1 MGILDPLFQAI
12 DQAFNSIDDAFESVI
27 NPQTDDEQASDA
39 IGGAIED
46 VVVADEA
53 AGAVVDAI
61 EEAVIDDLEDTGQ
74 IDPGDA
80 EDLADG
86 VEGGSVAT
94 ILGLGLTGTAIEAA
108 SLGQVD
114 QHQEYLMQAVASLQL
129 DNVTGTELQARMS
142 EGVEP
147 ALLAKVTAEHRAKF
161 ADLQDAVEYA
171 LRNKQADSDYLSGN
185 ELPDEIES
193 DLRPDDPVTEDN
205 LIEQYGIR
213 DDQLRI
219 LEEVA
224 IREME
229 PEELLETPTEAG
241 VFVDPELLQEE
252 MDRTGV
258 SEQVKDVFKRTAE
271 RLPRTTRAY
280 EERPEAEAGVSR
292 LDQLVSAGEVSPDD
306 AIEILPDLNDKTIE
320 ELRARFKLI
329 SDLPNGSPTRS
340 QVESGF
346 TAGLIG
352 LERFTELLDQVDV
365 DPEAHPYVEAEV
377 ILSELDGDLRRAV
390 GLGLIDE
397 GQYVEYAEVVG
408 LEQSIIDRLLQG
420 EDLSDI
426 ADSRLAQRQQQG
438 NLSVDTISEIGEN
451 RRDTLEAVGID
462 TVSAVANSSPGEITS
477 VLNVS
482 DELAE
487 TLISRATRLSGNNS

>member
-1 MGILDPLFQAI
+1 MGVLDPLFRAI
-12 DQAFNSIDDAFESVI
+12 DQAFNSLDNAFEFI
-27 NPQTDDEQASDA
+27 TNPQADDEQASDA

-53 AGAVVDAI
+53 AAAVVDAI
-61 EEAVIDDLEDTGQ
+61 EEAVIDDLEDIGQ

-129 DNVTGTELQARMS
+129 DNVTGTELQARMA

-147 ALLAKVTAEHRAKF
+147 ALLARVTAQHRAKF

-185 ELPDEIES
+185 ELPDEIAS
-193 DLRPDDPVTEDN
+193 DLRPDEPVTEDN

-258 SEQVKDVFKRTAE
+258 SEQVKDVFTRTAE

-280 EERPEAEAGVSR
+280 EERPVAEAGVAQ
-292 LDQLVSAGEVSPDD
+292 LDQLVSAGEVSPDQ

-320 ELRARFKLI
+320 ELRARFELI
-329 SDLPNGSPTRS
+329 SGLPNGSPTRS
-340 QVESGF
+340 QVEGGF
-346 TAGLIG
+346 TNGLIG
-352 LERFTELLDQVDV
+352 LERFTDLVDQVDV
-365 DPEAHPYVEAEV
+365 DPEAHPYVLQEA
-377 ILSELDGDLRRAV
+377 ILSELDGALRRAV
-390 GLGLIDE
+390 GLGLIGE

-420 EDLSDI
+420 EDLDDI
-426 ADSRLAQRQQQG
+426 ADSRLSQQVGQG
-438 NLSVDTISEIGEN
+438 TLAVDTISGIGES

-462 TVSAVANSSPGEITS
+462 TVSAVANSSPDEITS
-477 VLNVS
+477 VLNV
-482 DELAE
+482 AE
-487 TLISRATRLSGNNS
+487 STAEGFISRATRLSGNNS

>member
-1 MGILDPLFQAI
+1 MGVLDPLFRAI
-12 DQAFNSIDDAFESVI
+12 DQAFNSLDNAFEFI
-27 NPQTDDEQASDA
+27 TNPQIDDEQASDA

-53 AGAVVDAI
+53 AAAVVDAI
-61 EEAVIDDLEDTGQ
+61 EEAVIDDLEDIGQ

-129 DNVTGTELQARMS
+129 DNVTGTELQARMA

-147 ALLAKVTAEHRAKF
+147 ALLARVTAQHRAKF

-185 ELPDEIES
+185 ELPDEIAS
-193 DLRPDDPVTEDN
+193 DLRPDEPVTEDN

-258 SEQVKDVFKRTAE
+258 SEQVKDVFTRTAE

-280 EERPEAEAGVSR
+280 EERPVAEAGVAQ
-292 LDQLVSAGEVSPDD
+292 LDQLVSAGEVSPDQ

-320 ELRARFKLI
+320 ELRARFELI
-329 SDLPNGSPTRS
+329 SGLPNGSPTRS
-340 QVESGF
+340 QVEGGF
-346 TAGLIG
+346 TNGLIG
-352 LERFTELLDQVDV
+352 LERFTDLVDQVDV
-365 DPEAHPYVEAEV
+365 DPEAHPYVLQEA
-377 ILSELDGDLRRAV
+377 ILSELDGALRRAV
-390 GLGLIDE
+390 GLGLIGE

-420 EDLSDI
+420 EDLDDI
-426 ADSRLAQRQQQG
+426 ADSRLSQQVGQG
-438 NLSVDTISEIGEN
+438 TLAVDTISGIGES

-462 TVSAVANSSPGEITS
+462 TVSAVANSSPDEITS
-477 VLNVS
+477 VLNV
-482 DELAE
+482 AE
-487 TLISRATRLSGNNS
+487 STAEGFISRATRLSGNNS

>member
-1 MGILDPLFQAI
+1 MGIFDPLFTGLKDIIQFI
-12 DQAFNSIDDAFESVI
+12 DTIVESVT
-27 NPQTDDEQASDA
+27 NPTVNDEQASDEIA
-39 IGGAIED
+39 QQFENLSPTDEVAATLVD
-46 VVVADEA
+46 VV
-53 AGAVVDAI
+53 
-61 EEAVIDDLEDTGQ
+61 EESIITDLEEQGE
-74 IDPGDA
+74 IDPGNVEA
-80 EDLADG
+80 LLDG
-86 VEGGSVAT
+86 VEGQAVGTTLA
-94 ILGLGLTGTAIEAA
+94 LGLAGTAVEAS

-114 QHQEYLMQAVASLQL
+114 QQQEFLMQAAAALQL
-129 DNVTGTELQARMS
+129 DDAAGGELKARIA

-147 ALLAKVTAEHRAKF
+147 ALTAKVTAEHRAKF
-161 ADLQDAVEYA
+161 VDLQDAVEYA
-171 LRNKQADSDYLSGN
+171 LRSKQADRDYLSGS
-185 ELPDEIES
+185 ELPDEIAS

-258 SEQVKDVFKRTAE
+258 SEQVKDVFTRTAE

-280 EERPEAEAGVSR
+280 EERPVAEAGVSR
-292 LDQLVSAGEVSPDD
+292 LDQLVSAGEVSPDN

-320 ELRARFKLI
+320 ELRARFELI
-329 SDLPNGSPTRS
+329 SGLPNGSPTRS

-352 LERFTELLDQVDV
+352 LQTFTDLLDQVDV

-420 EDLSDI
+420 EDLGDI
-426 ADSRLAQRQQQG
+426 ADSRLSQKVGQG
-438 NLSVDTISEIGEN
+438 TLAVDTISGIGES
-451 RRDTLEAVGID
+451 RRQTLEAVGLD
-462 TVSAVANSSPGEITS
+462 TVSDVADASPDEITS

>member
-12 DQAFNSIDDAFESVI
+12 DQAFNSVDNAFESII
-27 NPQTDDEQASDA
+27 NPQTDDEQASDV

-53 AGAVVDAI
+53 AAALVDAI
-61 EEAVIDDLEDTGQ
+61 EEAVIDDLEDEGEIT
-74 IDPGDA
+74 PGNV
-80 EDLADG
+80 EELADG

-94 ILGLGLTGTAIEAA
+94 IIGLGLSGTAIEAA
-108 SLGQVD
+108 SLGQID

-129 DNVTGTELQARMS
+129 DNVTGTELQARMT

-147 ALLAKVTAEHRAKF
+147 ALTAKVTAEHRAKF
-161 ADLQDAVEYA
+161 VDLQDAVEYA
-171 LRNKQADSDYLSGN
+171 LRNKTGDSDYLSGT
-185 ELPDEIES
+185 ELPDAIAS
-193 DLRPDDPVTEDN
+193 DLRPDEPVTEDN
-205 LIEQYGIR
+205 LMEQYGIR

-229 PEELLETPTEAG
+229 PEELLETPAEAG

-258 SEQVKDVFKRTAE
+258 SEQVKDVFTRTAE

-280 EERPEAEAGVSR
+280 EERPVAEAGVSQ
-292 LDQLVSAGEVSPDD
+292 LDQLVSSGEVSVDQ
-306 AIEILPDLNDKTIE
+306 AIEILPDLNEKTLE
-320 ELRARFKLI
+320 ELRARFELI
-329 SDLPNGSPTRS
+329 AGLPNGSPTSS
-340 QVESGF
+340 QVEGGF
-346 TAGLIG
+346 TTGLIG
-352 LERFTELLDQVDV
+352 LERFTDLVDQVDV
-365 DPEAHPYVEAEV
+365 DPEAHPYVLQEA

-390 GLGLIDE
+390 GLGLIGE

-408 LEQSIIDRLLQG
+408 LEQSIVDRLLQG
-420 EDLSDI
+420 EDLGDI

-438 NLSVDTISEIGEN
+438 NLSVDTISGIGES
-451 RRDTLEAVGID
+451 RRQTLEAVGID
-462 TVSAVANSSPGEITS
+462 TVSAVANATPDDITS
-477 VLNVS
+477 VLDV
-482 DELAE
+482 AE
-487 TLISRATRLSGNNS
+487 STSEGFISRATRLSGNNS

>member
-1 MGILDPLFQAI
+1 MGVLDPLFKGLNKLFNGI
-12 DQAFNSIDDAFESVI
+12 DNITEGII
-27 NPQTDDEQASDA
+27 NPQFQDEQATDQTAQTLEDIQPLDEIS
-39 IGGAIED
+39 GNLVD
-46 VVVADEA
+46 VV
-53 AGAVVDAI
+53 
-61 EEAVIDDLEDTGQ
+61 EEFIIADLEDQGEIT
-74 IDPGDA
+74 PGDV
-80 EDLADG
+80 ESLVDN
-86 VEGGSVAT
+86 VEGSAVG
-94 ILGLGLTGTAIEAA
+94 ILLALGFSGTAIESA

-114 QHQEYLMQAVASLQL
+114 QQQEYLMQLVTALQL
-129 DNVTGTELQARMS
+129 DQVSGTELQARFN

-147 ALLAKVTAEHRAKF
+147 ALTAKVTAEHRAKF
-161 ADLQDAVEYA
+161 VDLQDAVEYA
-171 LRNKQADSDYLSGN
+171 LRNKQADSDYLSGS
-185 ELPDEIES
+185 ELPDEIAS
-193 DLRPDDPVTEDN
+193 DLRPDEPVTEDN

-258 SEQVKDVFKRTAE
+258 SEQVKDVFTRTAE

-280 EERPEAEAGVSR
+280 EERPVAEAGVAQ
-292 LDQLVSAGEVSPDD
+292 LDQLVSAGEVSPDQ

-320 ELRARFKLI
+320 ELRARFELI
-329 SDLPNGSPTRS
+329 AGLPNGSPTRS
-340 QVESGF
+340 QVEGGF
-346 TAGLIG
+346 TNGLIG
-352 LERFTELLDQVDV
+352 LQRFTELLDQVDV
-365 DPEAHPYVEAEV
+365 DPEAHPYVEAEA

-390 GLGLIDE
+390 GLGLIGE

-420 EDLSDI
+420 EDLDDI
-426 ADSRLAQRQQQG
+426 ADSRLSQQVGQG
-438 NLSVDTISEIGEN
+438 TLAVDTISEIGES

-462 TVSAVANSSPGEITS
+462 TVSAVADSSPDEITS

>member
-1 MGILDPLFQAI
+1 MGVLDPLFRAV
-12 DQAFNSIDDAFESVI
+12 DQAFNSLDNAFEFI
-27 NPQTDDEQASDA
+27 TNPQTDDEQASDA

-53 AGAVVDAI
+53 AAAVVDAI

-129 DNVTGTELQARMS
+129 DNVTGTELQARMA

-147 ALLAKVTAEHRAKF
+147 ALLARVTAQHRAKF

-171 LRNKQADSDYLSGN
+171 LRNKQADSDYLSGS
-185 ELPDEIES
+185 ELPDEIAS
-193 DLRPDDPVTEDN
+193 DLRPDEPVTEDN

-258 SEQVKDVFKRTAE
+258 SEQVKDVFTRTAE

-280 EERPEAEAGVSR
+280 EERPVAEAGVAQ
-292 LDQLVSAGEVSPDD
+292 LDQLVSAGEVSPDQ

-320 ELRARFKLI
+320 ELRARFELI
-329 SDLPNGSPTRS
+329 SGLPNGSPTRS
-340 QVESGF
+340 QVEGGF
-346 TAGLIG
+346 TNGLIG
-352 LERFTELLDQVDV
+352 LQRFTDLVDQVDI
-365 DPEAHPYVEAEV
+365 DPEAHPYVLQEA

-390 GLGLIDE
+390 GLGLIDS
-397 GQYVEYAEVVG
+397 GQYVEYAKVVG

-420 EDLSDI
+420 EDLGDI
-426 ADSRLAQRQQQG
+426 ADSRLSQQVGQG
-438 NLSVDTISEIGEN
+438 TLTVDTISGIGES
-451 RRDTLEAVGID
+451 RRQTLEAVGLD
-462 TVSAVANSSPGEITS
+462 TVSAVADSSPDEITS
-477 VLNVS
+477 VLDV
-482 DELAE
+482 AE
-487 TLISRATRLSGNNS
+487 STAEGFISRATRLSGNNS

>member
-12 DQAFNSIDDAFESVI
+12 DQAFNSVDNAFESII

-53 AGAVVDAI
+53 AAAIVDAI
-61 EEAVIDDLEDTGQ
+61 EEAVIDDLEDEGEIT
-74 IDPGDA
+74 PGNV
-80 EDLADG
+80 EELADG

-94 ILGLGLTGTAIEAA
+94 IIGLGLSGTAIEAA
-108 SLGQVD
+108 SLGQID

-129 DNVTGTELQARMS
+129 DNVTGTELQARMA

-147 ALLAKVTAEHRAKF
+147 ALAAKVTAEHRAKF
-161 ADLQDAVEYA
+161 VDLQDAVEYA
-171 LRNKQADSDYLSGN
+171 LRNKQADSDYLSGS
-185 ELPDEIES
+185 ELPDDIAS
-193 DLRPDDPVTEDN
+193 DLRPDEPVTEDN

-229 PEELLETPTEAG
+229 PEELLETPAEAG

-258 SEQVKDVFKRTAE
+258 SEQVKDVFTRTAE

-280 EERPEAEAGVSR
+280 EERPVAEAGVSQ
-292 LDQLVSAGEVSPDD
+292 LDQLVSSGEVSVDQ
-306 AIEILPDLNDKTIE
+306 AIEILPDLNEKTIE
-320 ELRARFKLI
+320 ELRARFELI
-329 SDLPNGSPTRS
+329 SELPNGSPTRS
-340 QVESGF
+340 QVEGGF
-346 TAGLIG
+346 TTGLIG
-352 LERFTELLDQVDV
+352 LQRFTDLVDQVDV
-365 DPEAHPYVEAEV
+365 DPEAHPYVLQEA

-390 GLGLIDE
+390 GLGLIEE

-420 EDLSDI
+420 EDLGDI
-426 ADSRLAQRQQQG
+426 ADSRLAEDVSSG
-438 NLSVDTISEIGEN
+438 TLAVDTISGIGES
-451 RRDTLEAVGID
+451 RRQTLEAVGLD
-462 TVSAVANSSPGEITS
+462 TVSAVADATPNEITS
-477 VLNVS
+477 VLDV
-482 DELAE
+482 AE
-487 TLISRATRLSGNNS
+487 STAEGFISRATRLSGNN

>member
-12 DQAFNSIDDAFESVI
+12 DQAFNSVDNAFESII

-53 AGAVVDAI
+53 AAAIVDAI
-61 EEAVIDDLEDTGQ
+61 EEAVIDDLEDEGEIT
-74 IDPGDA
+74 PGNV
-80 EDLADG
+80 EELADG

-94 ILGLGLTGTAIEAA
+94 IIGLGLSGTSIEAA
-108 SLGQVD
+108 SLGQID

-129 DNVTGTELQARMS
+129 DNVTGTELQARMA

-147 ALLAKVTAEHRAKF
+147 ALAAKVTAEHRAKF
-161 ADLQDAVEYA
+161 VDLQDAVEYA
-171 LRNKQADSDYLSGN
+171 LRNKQADSDYLSGS
-185 ELPDEIES
+185 ELPDDIAS
-193 DLRPDDPVTEDN
+193 DLRPDEPVTEDN

-229 PEELLETPTEAG
+229 PEELLETPAEAG

-258 SEQVKDVFKRTAE
+258 SEQVKDVFTRTAE

-280 EERPEAEAGVSR
+280 EERPVAEAGVSQ
-292 LDQLVSAGEVSPDD
+292 LDQLVSSGEVSVDQ
-306 AIEILPDLNDKTIE
+306 AIEILPDLNEKTIE
-320 ELRARFKLI
+320 ELRARFELI
-329 SDLPNGSPTRS
+329 SELPNGSPTRS
-340 QVESGF
+340 QVEGGF
-346 TAGLIG
+346 TTGLIG
-352 LERFTELLDQVDV
+352 LQRFTDLVDQVDV
-365 DPEAHPYVEAEV
+365 DPEAHPYVLQEA

-390 GLGLIDE
+390 GLGLIEE

-420 EDLSDI
+420 EDLGDI
-426 ADSRLAQRQQQG
+426 ADSRLAEDVSSG
-438 NLSVDTISEIGEN
+438 TLAVDTISGIGES
-451 RRDTLEAVGID
+451 RRQTLEAVGLD
-462 TVSAVANSSPGEITS
+462 TVSAVADATPNEITS
-477 VLNVS
+477 VLDV
-482 DELAE
+482 AE
-487 TLISRATRLSGNNS
+487 STAEGFISRATRLSGNN

>member
-1 MGILDPLFQAI
+1 MGVLDPLFQAI
-12 DQAFNSIDDAFESVI
+12 DQAFNSIDNVVESVI
-27 NPQTDDEQASDA
+27 NPQRDDEQASDT

-46 VVVADEA
+46 LVVADEA
-53 AGAVVDAI
+53 AASVVDAI

-80 EDLADG
+80 EELADG

-94 ILGLGLTGTAIEAA
+94 ILGLGLTGTAIESA

-114 QHQEYLMQAVASLQL
+114 QQQEYLMQAVASLQL
-129 DNVTGTELQARMS
+129 DNVTGTELQARMA

-147 ALLAKVTAEHRAKF
+147 ALLAKVTAQHRAKF
-161 ADLQDAVEYA
+161 VDLQDAVEYA
-171 LRNKQADSDYLSGN
+171 LRNKQADSDYLSGF

-229 PEELLETPTEAG
+229 PEELLETPAEAG
-241 VFVDPELLQEE
+241 VFVDPELLEEE

-258 SEQVKDVFKRTAE
+258 SEQVKDVFRRTAE

-280 EERPEAEAGVSR
+280 EERPEAEAGVAQ
-292 LDQLVSAGEVSPDD
+292 LDQLVSSGEVSPED
-306 AIEILPDLNDKTIE
+306 AIEKLPDLNDKTID
-320 ELRARFKLI
+320 ELRARFKLL
-329 SDLPNGSPTRS
+329 SGLPNGSPTRS
-340 QVESGF
+340 QVEGGF

-352 LERFTELLDQVDV
+352 LQTFNDLLDQVDV
-365 DPEAHPYVEAEV
+365 DPKAHPYVEAEV

-420 EDLSDI
+420 EDLGDI
-426 ADSRLAQRQQQG
+426 ADSRLSQQVGQG
-438 NLSVDTISEIGEN
+438 TLTVDVISGIGES
-451 RRDTLEAVGID
+451 RRQTLEAAGLD
-462 TVSAVANSSPGEITS
+462 TVSAVADSSPDEITS
-477 VLNVS
+477 VLDV
-482 DELAE
+482 AE
-487 TLISRATRLSGNNS
+487 STAEGFISRATRLSGNNS